1 MEAVVADRRVR
12 ANEDVERQLT
22 NDVDDR
28 IGSSPDSGSWV
39 AVPPRRRGLEV
50 SVRPE
55 VAVSLTGLLSFER

>member
-1 MEAVVADRRVR
+1 MTGDGNFSDRF
-12 ANEDVERQLT
+12 
-22 NDVDDR
+22 
-28 IGSSPDSGSWV
+28 GSSPDSGSWV